1 MFQHYW
7 NFFIRL
13 FLFFWSEISPKAT
26 WAHKLLLYYYF
37 STTAFYWREKKTFSI
52 KLFFLMNTTPESS
65 RNMSEKSFRW
75 KIYYVW
81 LGGKKSYSGPN
92 SDTSCFE
99 QITELQPVK
108 MRHFNVLCAPT
119 GERYAV
125 KRVRNVSV
133 YMCMCAHA
141 CTDSAA
147 LPLLPA
153 GKKTFLGSFRT
164 VCVPCDG
171 PQPRD
176 FQVFLLASNL

>member
-1 MFQHYW
+1 M
-7 NFFIRL
+7 
-13 FLFFWSEISPKAT
+13 K
-26 WAHKLLLYYYF
+26 F
-37 STTAFYWREKKTFSI
+37 SQKQDEPTNCSCIITLALPHFTEGKKKTFPSN
-52 KLFFLMNTTPESS
+52 FFSQWILLLSQVGTCLKNLSDGRFIMYE
-65 RNMSEKSFRW
+65 W
-75 KIYYVW
+75 G
-81 LGGKKSYSGPN
+81 GGKATQG
-92 SDTSCFE
+92 
-99 QITELQPVK
+99 QILIPAALSKYTELRPVK

-133 YMCMCAHA
+133 RMCAHA